1 MWSGVN
7 GEVACL
13 WCLTRVR
20 HVSDTL
26 ALWFPMRGRIG
37 KVMTCIAFSG
47 GAGNFMRKE

>member
-1 MWSGVN
+1 MEKWRVSG
-7 GEVACL
+7 A
-13 WCLTRVR
+13 R

-47 GAGNFMRKE
+47 RAGNFMQKE